1 MKYIILFLALL
12 VGCGQTQGQKDY
24 IKQQRE
30 ELVAKSTE
38 VEVVVIDK
46 YLDRYVYG
54 HGANHPVESH
64 LFYKIDY
71 VDQSDLQIYSCT
83 IKSTDMTGH
92 EFARIL
98 NGNVYKFK
106 VIKGDGGNTLVDW
119 RE

>member
-1 MKYIILFLALL
+1 MKYLIIFLALL
-12 VGCGQTQGQKDY
+12 VGCEQTQGQKDY

-30 ELVAKSTE
+30 ELVAKSIE

-54 HGANHPVESH
+54 PGASHSVESH

-71 VDQSDLQIYSCT
+71 IDQSDLQIYSCT
-83 IKSTDMTGH
+83 INATDMTGH

-98 NGNVYKFK
+98 NGNIYKFK
-106 VIKGDGGNTLVDW
+106 VIKGDMGNTLVEW
-119 RE
+119 RG